1 MAIKFYKEGNNY
13 VLGDH
18 QFDYKPIGAY
28 KADVHLVGGVA
39 WLALYTQTDFKEFD
53 SPYFEYVD
61 STDTPYTS
69 ISALMAVVHDMF
81 AGGTSSPS
89 GEPARISA
97 TLTRPADTNSYT
109 AGDHINSS
117 VGTPVAIT
125 LNDVAIA
132 NGGGGFIMDFKME
145 TDATTFAG
153 ATLRFWLFND
163 IPTGIVGDNVA
174 YVNSFS
180 NADKRMAC
188 GYFDCTFDPL
198 LGGSDCVIGKYQ
210 PNTEYVCAT
219 ASKNMYI
226 LVQTLTAVSTPK
238 SAGVF
243 KFYFNVV
250 KTK

>member
-1 MAIKFYKEGNNY
+1 MTIPSRPTNQDPQSTWLWYILKQLDKLTGIT
-13 VLGDH
+13 
-18 QFDYKPIGAY
+18 QSS
-28 KADVHLVGGVA
+28 VGGLTNTELRASAVEVNEPSLTDGSQKSQLTDA
-39 WLALYTQTDFKEFD
+39 SGNLLY
-53 SPYFEYVD
+53 
-61 STDTPYTS
+61 
-69 ISALMAVVHDMF
+69 
-81 AGGTSSPS
+81 PS
-89 GEPARISA
+89 GEPVRISA
-97 TLTRPADTNSYT
+97 TLTRPSDNNSYL
-109 AGDHINSS
+109 AGDHVNSS
-117 VGTPVAIT
+117 TSSPAAI
-125 LNDVAIA
+125 LLPDAAIV

-153 ATLRFWLFND
+153 ATLRFWMFND
-163 IPTGIVGDNVA
+163 IPTGIVNDNA
-174 YVNSFS
+174 PYINSFA
-180 NADKRMAC
+180 NADKRCAC